1 MVYLYRLFLQSTENP
16 KKIRMD
22 EVRKAF
28 PTQSEGSIRKRLKS
42 CAEFKRTG
50 IDSNWWVLSP
60 EFRLPTEEET
70 RSLVKPEETC
80 AFYSMLSAQQN
91 LKDAGYREKSLLLD
105 DKDEDDDPSKAMRF
119 AFWESYISPSL
130 ELKIQTSPNSSNKL

>member
-119 AFWESYISPSL
+119 SFWENCISPSL

>member
-1 MVYLYRLFLQSTENP
+1 ME
-16 KKIRMD
+16 

-50 IDSNWWVLSP
+50 IDSNWWVLAP
-60 EFRLPTEEET
+60 DFRLPTEEEV

-80 AFYSMLSAQQN
+80 AYYRYHKSFYNFFRN
-91 LKDAGYREKSLLLD
+91 LNPY
-105 DKDEDDDPSKAMRF
+105 P
-119 AFWESYISPSL
+119 
-130 ELKIQTSPNSSNKL
+130 